1 MRFGEDFYIMTGMNE
16 VLCKNK
22 KDLWHWLAKN
32 HAQKESV
39 WLVHYKPSLKI
50 GDLDKQT
57 IVDYCLCF
65 GWVDSVVGKVDETKT
80 KIRISPRNPKSKWSR
95 VNKANIARLVR
106 EKKMQPSG
114 LAVVTLARKSG
125 MWDALNDVE
134 NLMVPADLKLILEK
148 RNREEKWDA
157 LSRSN
162 KRMYLETL
170 LNSKK
175 EETRQK
181 NIKKIIGFLK

>member
-1 MRFGEDFYIMTGMNE
+1 MEEI
-16 VLCKNK
+16 LCKNK
-22 KDLWHWLAKN
+22 KDLWNWLQKN
-32 HAQKESV
+32 HKEKKSV
-39 WLVHYKPSLKI
+39 WLIYYKPSLRL

-65 GWVDSVVGKVDETKT
+65 GWVDSVVGRVDDTKT

-95 VNKANIARLVR
+95 VNKENIKRLVKD
-106 EKKMQPSG
+106 KKIQLSG
-114 LAVVTLARKSG
+114 LAVVSLAKKSG

-134 NLMVPADLKLILEK
+134 NLIVPGDLKLILEK
-148 RNREEKWDA
+148 HKMEEKWDA

-181 NIKKIIGFLK
+181 NIKKIIEVLK

>member
-1 MRFGEDFYIMTGMNE
+1 MQE
-16 VLCKNK
+16 VFCKNK
-22 KDLWHWLAKN
+22 KDLWKWLEKN
-32 HAQKESV
+32 HKQGISV
-39 WLVHYKPSLKI
+39 WLVYYKPSLKL
-50 GDLDKQT
+50 GDLDKQS
-57 IVDYCLCF
+57 IIEYCLCF
-65 GWVDSVVGKVDETKT
+65 GWIDSVVGKVDDTKT
-80 KIRISPRNPKSKWSR
+80 KIRISPRNPKSKWSK
-95 VNKANIARLVR
+95 VNKNNIKRLIK

-114 LAVVTLARKSG
+114 LAVVALAKKTG

-134 NLMVPADLKLILEK
+134 SLVLPKDLETALIKSKQKESW
-148 RNREEKWDA
+148 EA

-181 NIKKIIGFLK
+181 NIKKVLSALR

>member
-1 MRFGEDFYIMTGMNE
+1 MEE

-22 KDLWHWLAKN
+22 KDLWNWLQKN
-32 HAQKESV
+32 HKENKSI
-39 WLVHYKPSLKI
+39 WLVYYKPSLKL
-50 GDLDKQT
+50 GDLAKQT

-65 GWVDSVVGKVDETKT
+65 GWVDSVVGKVDDTKT

-95 VNKANIARLVR
+95 VNKENIKRLVKER
-106 EKKMQPSG
+106 KMQPSG
-114 LAVVTLARKSG
+114 LAVVASAKKTG
-125 MWDALNDVE
+125 MWDALNEVE
-134 NLMVPADLKLILEK
+134 NLILPRDLRIVLRKLKL
-148 RNREEKWDA
+148 EEKWEA

-175 EETRQK
+175 EATREK
-181 NIKKIIGFLK
+181 NIKKVLDVLM

>member
-1 MRFGEDFYIMTGMNE
+1 MEE

-22 KDLWHWLAKN
+22 KDLWNWLQKN
-32 HAQKESV
+32 HKKIKSV
-39 WLVHYKPSLKI
+39 WLVYYKPSLRL

-65 GWVDSVVGKVDETKT
+65 GWVDSVVGKVDDTKT

-95 VNKANIARLVR
+95 VNKENIRRLVK
-106 EKKMQPSG
+106 EKIMQPSG
-114 LAVVTLARKSG
+114 LAVVASAKKSG

-134 NLMVPADLKLILEK
+134 NLIIPTDLKSVLGKHNMLQ
-148 RNREEKWDA
+148 KWDA

-162 KRMYLETL
+162 KRMHLETL

-175 EETRQK
+175 QETRQK
-181 NIKKIIGFLK
+181 NIKKIIEVVK

>member
-1 MRFGEDFYIMTGMNE
+1 MEE
-16 VLCKNK
+16 VLCKDK
-22 KDLWHWLAKN
+22 KSLWNWLQKN
-32 HAQKESV
+32 HKENKSI
-39 WLVHYKPSLKI
+39 WLMYYKPSLKL

-65 GWVDSVVGKVDETKT
+65 GWVDSVVGKVDDTKT

-95 VNKANIARLVR
+95 VNKENIKRLVKER
-106 EKKMQPSG
+106 KMQPSG
-114 LAVVTLARKSG
+114 LTVVALAKKSG

-134 NLMVPADLKLILEK
+134 NLVVPTDLKLTLEK
-148 RNREEKWDA
+148 QKIQDKWNV

-162 KRMYLETL
+162 KRMHLETL

-175 EETRQK
+175 EETRKK
-181 NIKKIIGFLK
+181 NIKKIIEFLKQF

>member
-1 MRFGEDFYIMTGMNE
+1 MEEI
-16 VLCKNK
+16 LCKNK
-22 KDLWHWLAKN
+22 KDLWSWLQKN
-32 HAQKESV
+32 HKERKSV
-39 WLVHYKPSLKI
+39 WLVYYKPSLKL
-50 GDLDKQT
+50 GNLDKQT

-65 GWVDSVVGKVDETKT
+65 GWVDSVVGKVDDTKT
-80 KIRISPRNPKSKWSR
+80 KIRISARNPKSKWSR
-95 VNKANIARLVR
+95 VNKENIKRLVK

-114 LAVVTLARKSG
+114 LAVVALAKKSG

-134 NLMVPADLKLILEK
+134 NLVIPADLKLVLVKHKIQDT
-148 RNREEKWDA
+148 WDA

-162 KRMYLETL
+162 KRMHLETL

-181 NIKKIIGFLK
+181 NIKKIIDLLK

>member
-1 MRFGEDFYIMTGMNE
+1 MNE
-16 VLCKNK
+16 IFCKNK
-22 KDLWHWLAKN
+22 KDLWTWLEKN

-39 WLVHYKPSLKI
+39 WLLYYKPSLKL

-65 GWVDSVVGKVDETKT
+65 GWVDSVVGKVDAEKT
-80 KIRISPRNPKSKWSR
+80 KIRISPRNPKSKWSK
-95 VNKANIARLVR
+95 VNKNNIKRLLK
-106 EKKMQPSG
+106 EKKLQTAG
-114 LAVVTLARKSG
+114 KAVVALAKKNG
-125 MWDALNDVE
+125 AWDALNEVE
-134 NLMVPADLKLILEK
+134 KLILPRDLKLSISKKKLEA
-148 RNREEKWDA
+148 EWEK
-157 LSRSN
+157 LSRSD

-181 NIKKIIGFLK
+181 NIKKVIDRLGIVK